1 MINMSTKLKS
11 VSKKVIVTGGA
22 GFIGRNLVEALLN
35 QGHEVTVI
43 DDLSTGYEKFLKELK
58 VNLVIEDIR
67 NPKIVENVVFKGVNR
82 IYHLA
87 ADIDNRRSWEVPY
100 NSYGINTLGTLNI
113 ALAAKKFDV
122 EEIVY
127 ASSATVYGEHLEAP
141 YFENQDSS
149 LQTSLYGASKYSG
162 ECTLSAFAFHFP
174 IKVAVFRF
182 GNVLGPFCTH
192 GHLFDFV
199 GRLRNDEKVLNVLG
213 NGNQLKTFIHVDD
226 LVRAITEISID
237 SQFEVFNLSRSDYST
252 IKDSVKWLS
261 EELNKSFQVE
271 FGTSNI
277 GWRGDN
283 PRLFLDTSKI
293 NAKGWSPRLDNEKA
307 VKDTVN
313 WLWSNQW
320 VYIR

>member
-1 MINMSTKLKS
+1 M
-11 VSKKVIVTGGA
+11 
-22 GFIGRNLVEALLN
+22 
-35 QGHEVTVI
+35 
-43 DDLSTGYEKFLKELK
+43 
-58 VNLVIEDIR
+58 
-67 NPKIVENVVFKGVNR
+67 
-82 IYHLA
+82 
-87 ADIDNRRSWEVPY
+87 
-100 NSYGINTLGTLNI
+100 
-113 ALAAKKFDV
+113 
-122 EEIVY
+122 
-127 ASSATVYGEHLEAP
+127 
-141 YFENQDSS
+141 
-149 LQTSLYGASKYSG
+149 
-162 ECTLSAFAFHFP
+162 
-174 IKVAVFRF
+174 
-182 GNVLGPFCTH
+182 
-192 GHLFDFV
+192 